1 MSAFW
6 HWFVVII
13 TLAFTAAMVWLFIAT
28 GRAKVNKQ
36 SDGDGADTTGHVWDE
51 DLREYNNPMPRW
63 WLWLFY
69 LSVIFSLGYLVLYPG
84 LGRFEGT
91 LGWTQEKQYETQ
103 MERAAEAFRA
113 QFAELAEQPIEQ
125 LAGNDEAL
133 RVGRNIYAHNCSTC
147 HGSDA
152 RGAEGYPNLTDDHWI
167 WGGEPPR
174 VLESIQ
180 AGRQAV
186 MPPFGDA
193 LGEQGV
199 TRTAVYVQQLAGKTV
214 DATMAAA
221 GEKLYQ
227 QNCAAC
233 HGPEGT
239 GNVYLGAPD
248 LTAGVYTYGGDLDS
262 IRETITQGRNGV
274 MPAQMELLGEIRTRL
289 VAAYVLSLSR
299 QDDGQN

>member
-13 TLAFTAAMVWLFIAT
+13 TLGFTAAMVWLFVAT

-36 SDGDGADTTGHVWDE
+36 VDGDGADTTGHVWDE

-84 LGRFEGT
+84 LGRYDGT
-91 LGWTQEKQYETQ
+91 LGWSQEGQYESE
-103 MERAAEAFRA
+103 MARADEAFRA
-113 QFAELAEQPIEQ
+113 QFSELASESVEE
-125 LAGNDEAL
+125 LAGNEQAL
-133 RVGRNIYAHNCSTC
+133 RMGRNIYAHNCSTC

-152 RGAEGYPNLTDDHWI
+152 RGAQGYPNLTDNHWI
-167 WGGEPPR
+167 WGGEPQR
-174 VLESIQ
+174 VLESIK

-186 MPPFGDA
+186 MPPFGDS

-199 TRTAVYVQQLAGKTV
+199 TRTAVYVQQLAGKSV

-233 HGPEGT
+233 HGPDGS
-239 GNVYLGAPD
+239 GNIHLGAPD
-248 LTAGVYTYGGDLDS
+248 LTSGVYTYGDGLES
-262 IRETITQGRNGV
+262 IKQTIRGGRNGV
-274 MPAQMELLGEIRTRL
+274 MPAQMDLLGEIRTRL
-289 VAAYVLSLSR
+289 VTAYVLSLSA
-299 QDDGQN
+299 QDDGQD

>member
-13 TLAFTAAMVWLFIAT
+13 TLGFTAVMVWLFVAT

-84 LGRFEGT
+84 LGRFDGT
-91 LGWTQEKQYETQ
+91 LGWTQEGQYEAE
-103 MERAAEAFRA
+103 MERATNAFRA
-113 QFAELAEQPIEQ
+113 QFAELAEEPIEK
-125 LAGNDEAL
+125 LADNAEAL
-133 RVGRNIYAHNCSTC
+133 RVGRNVYAHNCSTC

-152 RGAEGYPNLTDDHWI
+152 RGAEGYPNLTDNHWI
-167 WGGEPPR
+167 WGGAPER

-186 MPPFGDA
+186 MPPFGDS
-193 LGEQGV
+193 LGEQDV
-199 TRTAVYVQQLAGKTV
+199 TRAAVHVQQLAGKSV

-233 HGPEGT
+233 HGASGT
-239 GNVYLGAPD
+239 GNIHLGAPD
-248 LTAGVYTYGGDLDS
+248 LTAGIYTYGGDLNS
-262 IRETITQGRNGV
+262 IKQTIHGGRNGV
-274 MPAQMELLGEIRTRL
+274 MPAQMELLGEIRSRL
-289 VAAYVLSLSR
+289 ATAYVFSLSQ
-299 QDDGQN
+299 QDDGQD

>member
-13 TLAFTAAMVWLFIAT
+13 TLGFTAAMVWLFIAT
-28 GRAKVNKQ
+28 GRTEVKHLEA
-36 SDGDGADTTGHVWDE
+36 GDEDETTGHVWDE
-51 DLREYNNPMPRW
+51 DLREFNNPMPRW

-69 LSVIFSLGYLVLYPG
+69 GTVIFSLLYLVLYPG
-84 LGRFEGT
+84 LGRYEGT
-91 LGWTQEKQYETQ
+91 LGWTQEGQYEAE
-103 MERAAEAFRA
+103 MERASEAFRE
-113 QFAELAEQPIEQ
+113 QFAELADQPLEQ
-125 LAGNDEAL
+125 LVDDEEAL

-152 RGAEGYPNLTDDHWI
+152 RGSQGYPNLADDHWI
-167 WGGEPPR
+167 WGGSPQR

-180 AGRQAV
+180 SGRQAV

-199 TRTAVYVQQLAGKTV
+199 TRTAIYVQQLAGQSV

-221 GEKLYQ
+221 GEKRYQ

-233 HGPEGT
+233 HRPDGT
-239 GNVYLGAPD
+239 GNIQLGAPD
-248 LTAGVYTYGGDLDS
+248 LTSGVYTYGGDLES
-262 IRETITQGRNGV
+262 IKQTIRNGRNGV
-274 MPAQMELLGEIRTRL
+274 MPAQMDLLGEIRTRL
-289 VAAYVLSLSR
+289 VAAYVLSLS
-299 QDDGQN
+299 QGDDAEN